1 MTLYYTKRR
10 VVRTSNFNWFYL
22 ILEIFAGANKMNPET
37 DKSIAEKYRGL
48 TRKFLNLLY
57 KTDDE
62 RSNLLE
68 KNIKECRKSCKCL
81 DCFTTVP
88 DLTRQ

>member
-1 MTLYYTKRR
+1 M
-10 VVRTSNFNWFYL
+10 VRTSNFNWFYL

-62 RSNLLE
+62 
-68 KNIKECRKSCKCL
+68 
-81 DCFTTVP
+81 
-88 DLTRQ
+88 